1 MEAIASILKA
11 SSMNFPFSKQQ
22 RLEANHTVPIVTL
35 ATAALPTALKIIYVC
50 GQSVPFRITIQLETV
65 LNPVI
70 LHATS
75 LDAYPGRYADQIAI
89 VRTNS
94 AISVPIESVQN
105 DRIGQHVRNGD

>member
-1 MEAIASILKA
+1 MVLD
-11 SSMNFPFSKQQ
+11 KQQ
-22 RLEANHTVPIVTL
+22 GLEAKDIVPVAMV

-75 LDAYPGRYADQIAI
+75 LDAYLGRYANQIAL

-94 AISVPIESVQN
+94 AISAPIESVQIAM
-105 DRIGQHVRNGD
+105 IGQHARNGV